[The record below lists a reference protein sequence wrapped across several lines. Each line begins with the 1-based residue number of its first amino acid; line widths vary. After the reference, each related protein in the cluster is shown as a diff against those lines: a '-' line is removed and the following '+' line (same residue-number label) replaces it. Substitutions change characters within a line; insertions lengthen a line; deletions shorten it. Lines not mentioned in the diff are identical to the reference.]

1 VSPKRTVFVYVFV
14 VFALCLAPARS
25 QQLPSEPKQ
34 PQVDTVTGPQI
45 ESDQITDSNTDPN
58 VPELL
63 PAVSLHP
70 DANEPPMPRWSGPG
84 EYWQPKYH
92 PQVTE
97 RVFRVLSYPYYSG
110 SSSYPVTDIGD
121 LATVDLSKPSVDS
134 DAETSAQNEVASDDE
149 KPTDPNVA
157 TSGAVSLADPDKLRF
172 TIEKCCDL
180 IHQWRS
186 INESVGTTTEV
197 VRAMELTRTTTNIYR
212 LQPELAVQV
221 KRTIG
226 QIGRINRNFDLT
238 SRLAVKAAL
247 SSHIDKVLLAR
258 MEKQLADLH
267 TVLEQLVERNDQ
279 IGIAL
284 GIGKV
289 NRSRPPDEPIDYSNL

>member
-1 VSPKRTVFVYVFV
+1 MSSKRTVLVCVFL
-14 VFALCLAPARS
+14 VFALSLGPARS

-34 PQVDTVTGPQI
+34 PQGNTVTEPQM
-45 ESDQITDSNTDPN
+45 ESDQITDPNSDPN
-58 VPELL
+58 VPEPL
-63 PAVSLHP
+63 PAVPLHP
-70 DANEPPMPRWSGPG
+70 DPNEPPMPRWSGPG
-84 EYWQPKYH
+84 GYWQPNYH

-97 RVFRVLSYPYYSG
+97 RIFRVLSYPYYSG
-110 SSSYPVTDIGD
+110 GSGYPVTDIGD
-121 LATVDLSKPSVDS
+121 LAPVDLSEPSVDS
-134 DAETSAQNEVASDDE
+134 DAETATQNEMASDDE
-149 KPTDPNVA
+149 KPTDPNVL
-157 TSGAVSLADPDKLRF
+157 TSRAASSVDPDKLRL

-186 INESVGTTTEV
+186 INESVGMTTEV

-226 QIGRINRNFDLT
+226 QIGRINRNFDLA
-238 SRLAVKAAL
+238 SRLAVEAAL
-247 SSHIDKVLLAR
+247 SGHVDKVLLVR

-267 TVLEQLVERNDQ
+267 TALEQLVERNDQ

-289 NRSRPPDEPIDYSNL
+289 NRSRPPDDPIDYSNL